1 VFVARLAAA
10 TSMKKNEPAESQA
23 MDPGRAIDKP
33 FSSRKGRGMRMTRAF
48 SLLMLVS
55 ACGSQE
61 VSPPRSAADADAADA
76 DTMPAETV
84 EVASPS
90 LLPDCN
96 PEAEDC
102 MPPARWVDRLCSGV
116 HPEVALHMF
125 RGGSPWKRMYSR
137 HRAPAYNGAGD
148 RSLSDER
155 VEKGEEL
162 IALRRNDDTAL
173 GEMSVGE
180 TAGYDF
186 LRWNGSCVTLQD
198 GEYSTKPPRRRQH
211 ARVEWKWL
219 GDAVLSAL
227 TNDGTVKEAYVARR
241 KECKGATLGRV
252 TKKCVERESSLVT
265 AIVDYVRSGGPLPQP
280 SERL

>member
-1 VFVARLAAA
+1 
-10 TSMKKNEPAESQA
+10 
-23 MDPGRAIDKP
+23 
-33 FSSRKGRGMRMTRAF
+33 MTRAF
-48 SLLMLVS
+48 SLLVLVL

-61 VSPPRSAADADAADA
+61 VSPPRSAADADGADA
-76 DTMPAETV
+76 DEADASARMAEM
-84 EVASPS
+84 APRSPI
-90 LLPDCN
+90 PDCN
-96 PEAEDC
+96 SDGEEC
-102 MPPARWVDRLCSGV
+102 MPPARWVDKLCSGV

-162 IALRRNDDTAL
+162 IALRRNEDSAL
-173 GEMSVGE
+173 GQMSVGD

>member
-1 VFVARLAAA
+1 
-10 TSMKKNEPAESQA
+10 
-23 MDPGRAIDKP
+23 
-33 FSSRKGRGMRMTRAF
+33 MTRAF
-48 SLLMLVS
+48 WLLVLVS

-61 VSPPRSAADADAADA
+61 VSPPRSAADAEPEAASAEAVEVVASSPIPDCDADA
-76 DTMPAETV
+76 DECLP
-84 EVASPS
+84 PS
-90 LLPDCN
+90 S
-96 PEAEDC
+96 
-102 MPPARWVDRLCSGV
+102 WVDKLCSGV

-125 RGGSPWKRMYSR
+125 RGGSPWERMYSR

-155 VEKGEEL
+155 VESGEEL
-162 IALRRNDDTAL
+162 IALRRNDDTEL
-173 GEMSVGE
+173 GQMSVGD

-198 GEYSTKPPRRRQH
+198 GEYSRKPPRRRQH

-219 GDAVLSAL
+219 GDAVLNAL